1 MPDLRRNSS
10 PDVPPDVPPN
20 TRPDVRHEVL
30 TEARFKFSRSAPRDL
45 QLDFLRKSPVTPA
58 LSWVLLGLGI
68 ILIGFTI
75 WGHNALTKQL
85 TQERA
90 LLARLTPASV
100 SDRRPASAN
109 LLLGKPWGVLFTSL
123 EQSRPESIALM
134 QIEASGE
141 TGQVL
146 LLAETLSTDD
156 MLDYVKQLREQP
168 GFSNVTL
175 QKHTTLDE
183 GSERLIQFT
192 VGLGWGAR

>member
-1 MPDLRRNSS
+1 MSDLRRNSS
-10 PDVPPDVPPN
+10 LDVPPDVPPN
-20 TRPDVRHEVL
+20 TRPDVRREAL
-30 TEARFKFSRSAPRDL
+30 PEARSKSSRWAPRDL
-45 QLDFLRKSPVTPA
+45 QLDFLRRSPVTPM

-90 LLARLTPASV
+90 LLASLMPADV
-100 SDRRPASAN
+100 SDRRAASAN
-109 LLLGKPWGVLFTSL
+109 LLLGKPWGVLFSSL

-175 QKHTTLDE
+175 QKHATLDD
-183 GSERLIQFT
+183 GPERLIQFT
-192 VGLGWGAR
+192 VRLGWGAR